1 MTATYGFATNI
12 EQIPFPAAAVNIVS
26 STNATPTVITATAH
40 GLHTGSIVIIN
51 GHLINTA
58 ANGIRAVT
66 VLTVDTF
73 KISTLAGFPGTFI
86 NGVGVGGATGTVQSL
101 ALPGVTLPQD
111 TTDPMDAAS
120 VNVPFEALLD
130 MTADLAYRS
139 LAASTILRGGTWQ
152 LLAGAIGAVQGGATQ
167 TVYGALNLDTDGVF
181 KPTFSLLDGTI
192 ALRTPQRFG
201 DANQTNVNVLNGHEV
216 ILETAATTNRTI
228 SFLAPSRDGLWFDVN
243 LHHSASPGST
253 KYYEL
258 IRAGSGN
265 YLCRLSGWSTDLAT
279 DLGSGRVR
287 LIADGGVWRVAG
299 GVGILLGADA

>member
-1 MTATYGFATNI
+1 MTATYGQATTI

-26 STNATPTVITATAH
+26 STNASPTVITATSH
-40 GLHTGSIVIIN
+40 GLHTGEIAILN

-58 ANGIRAVT
+58 ANGIFAVT
-66 VLTVDTF
+66 VLSANTF
-73 KISTLAGFPGTFI
+73 KISTLSGFPGTFV

-111 TTDPMDAAS
+111 TADDMDAAS

-130 MTADLAYRS
+130 MTADLAYRA
-139 LAASTILRGGTWQ
+139 LAATTILRGGSWQ
-152 LLAGAIGAVQGGATQ
+152 LLAGSTGAVQAGAIQ
-167 TVYGALNLDTDGVF
+167 TVYGALSLDTDGVF

-201 DANQTNVNVLNGHEV
+201 DVNQTNVNVLNGHEV
-216 ILETAATTNRTI
+216 ILSTAATTARTI
-228 SFLAPSRDGLWFDVN
+228 TFLAPSRDGLWFDVS
-243 LHHSASPGST
+243 LHVSASPGST

-258 IRAGSGN
+258 KRDGSAN